1 MIRIGILGAGWHSS
15 DSHGPALKTFAAEH
29 PGAVELAAVCDLDR
43 EKAQTYADAFGFARV
58 YEDVQVM
65 LAEETLEG
73 LIAVTPV
80 ALTEQIITAL
90 LPQRIPLVIEKPP
103 GEDSAATRRL
113 LAVAE
118 QTGSPH
124 MISFNRRCN
133 PALTKARAWLAE
145 AAADRQP
152 QLVIARMLRH
162 NRREPQFVTATACHL
177 VDAVISLLGR
187 PSQVTAE
194 ALKTEAAVFTQ
205 ARVSFADGGRAHLV
219 ISPVV
224 GRAAETYEVHGE
236 GYTIEVDTTN
246 CTTTIWDQGQK
257 VLSWTAP
264 EQAGSEY
271 RDGSLAE
278 TEAFIRAIE
287 TGRGFAPDLRECLS
301 SMLTTEAVAAGGETE
316 IVV

>member
-29 PGAVELAAVCDLDR
+29 PGAIELAAVCDLDR

-58 YEDVQVM
+58 YEDMQVM

-80 ALTEQIITAL
+80 ALTEEIVSDL
-90 LPQRIPLVIEKPP
+90 LPVGIPLLIEKPP

-113 LAVAE
+113 LTIAE
-118 QTGSPH
+118 ECETPH
-124 MISFNRRCN
+124 MISFNRRFN

-145 AAADRQP
+145 AAADRPP

-177 VDAVISLLGR
+177 VDAVISILGR

-194 ALKTEAAVFTQ
+194 ALKTEAASFTQ
-205 ARVSFADGGRAHLV
+205 ARISFTNGSCAELI

-246 CTTTIWDQGQK
+246 CTTTIWDQGQE

-264 EQAGSEY
+264 EQASSEY

-278 TEAFIRAIE
+278 TEAFICAIE
-287 TGRGFAPDLRECLS
+287 RGSGFAPDLREALI
-301 SMLTTEAVAAGGETE
+301 SMLTTEAVAAGEETE
-316 IVV
+316 ITV